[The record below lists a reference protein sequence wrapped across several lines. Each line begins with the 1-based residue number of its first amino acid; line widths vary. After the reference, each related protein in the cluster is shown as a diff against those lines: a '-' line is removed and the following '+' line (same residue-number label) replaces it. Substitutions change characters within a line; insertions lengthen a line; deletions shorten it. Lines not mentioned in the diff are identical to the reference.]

1 MEGHMPE
8 TQRHARLIL
17 ADSESGPTLTA
28 QIPIEHS
35 EDDFLKVAGEAY
47 RLISRL
53 TGCNCNSGRISFVV
67 EDLYAQVINVN
78 LASQETAA
86 AGRLAS

>member
-1 MEGHMPE
+1 M
-8 TQRHARLIL
+8 ARLARRL
-17 ADSESGPTLTA
+17 SA

-35 EDDFLKVAGEAY
+35 ETDFPKVAGEAY

-67 EDLYAQVINVN
+67 EDLYSQVINVN
-78 LASQETAA
+78 LASPEVTT
-86 AGRLAS
+86 GVRVVG